1 MKETEA
7 NAGDNHLSIGKNF
20 SDALP
25 RTAGALGYTPALDG
39 LRAWSVFAVLI
50 SHFGLG
56 QTLSPLEKLLP
67 WGQMGVQLFFVLSG
81 LLITNILLN
90 CRKNIADGAGLL
102 QTLKAFYIRRALRI
116 FPAYYAT
123 ILLFYFFG
131 AEEFKS
137 VVGYHLFYL
146 SNTVSATYNAEGF
159 IHPASAHFWSLSV
172 EEQFYLF
179 WPLAVFLTPTRYLPW
194 VGVSLVLLAPISRAC
209 LFALGYPHIM
219 GYLPTATDA
228 LGAGALL
235 ALVKG
240 GRFSLKGTRYVK
252 LILILSGAGFFASI
266 LSYNF
271 NFWYRPREIF
281 FPLFGS
287 IIYAGFIY
295 LILVGRL
302 PRVSYF
308 FAWRPFVVI
317 GQVSY
322 AIYLIH
328 TFVMNSIEYFFPEVV
343 TLGFLRFVIGA
354 FGTVIVAMVSWRMF
368 EGPINQM
375 KSRFDYP
382 RMHALATS

>member
-1 MKETEA
+1 MTTNETKLGISPLA
-7 NAGDNHLSIGKNF
+7 IARDS
-20 SDALP
+20 SDTSL
-25 RTAGALGYTPALDG
+25 RTAGALEYTPALDG
-39 LRAWSVFAVLI
+39 LRAVAVFGVLV

-56 QTLSPLEKLLP
+56 QTLAPLEKLLP

-90 CRKNIADGAGLL
+90 CRKLIVDGSGLS
-102 QTLKAFYIRRALRI
+102 QALKAFYIRRALRI

-123 ILLFYFFG
+123 ILLFFFFG

-146 SNTVSATYNAEGF
+146 SNTVSATYNVDGF

-179 WPLAVFLTPTRYLPW
+179 WPLIVFLTPTRYLSS
-194 VGVSLVLLAPISRAC
+194 VGICLVLIAPFSRAC

-235 ALVKG
+235 AL
-240 GRFSLKGTRYVK
+240 LKTGHLSFIGARSMK
-252 LILILSGAGFFASI
+252 ILVILALAGSFASI
-266 LSYNF
+266 VSYNY
-271 NFWYRPREIF
+271 NFWFRPREIL
-281 FPLFGS
+281 FPLFE
-287 IIYAGFIY
+287 ATVFAAFIN
-295 LILVGRL
+295 LILLGRL
-302 PRVSYF
+302 PRTSEF
-308 FAWRPFVVI
+308 FAWKPFVVV

-328 TFVMNSIEYFFPEVV
+328 TFTMDSIEYFFPELSL
-343 TLGFLRFVIGA
+343 LGFVRFLIGTLV
-354 FGTVIVAMVSWRMF
+354 TVVVAMVSWRIF
-368 EGPINQM
+368 EEPINRM
-375 KSRFDYP
+375 KSRFSY
-382 RMHALATS
+382 TK